1 MMMMRVRVVHNLSR
15 WTTRGCGTMGGSVM
29 RGSAASASAAA
40 VATRRGDW
48 RSHHRVVSWL
58 SQQRRHHESFAAV
71 GKRRAC
77 VAGRRARTY
86 AVRAAAA
93 YADDG
98 RELHAGDAATR
109 DGSAEKKNHLVLV
122 DGMSFVFRA
131 YYGWNARGSGEGL
144 TNAAGEDTSV
154 LYSYANTI
162 CSLLELGPTHLAVC
176 MDAKGKTFRHE
187 MFTEYKANRPPT
199 PAGLIE
205 TIPKVEQLVRDMGV
219 PLLRL
224 SGLEADDIIGTLTRR
239 AVDADFRVSICS
251 PDKDFYQLLG
261 RDVRMLKPS
270 KTNKGDPFAPFTVD
284 DFRDMYDGILE
295 PKQFVDFLALVGDSS
310 DNIPGVEGVGPKTAL
325 ALLDAYGDVESTLAS
340 ASQVKGKR
348 ARESLS
354 SEKGAASAMLSRR
367 LVEIRQN
374 LTAPSLNEPLLPL
387 ESLRVRP
394 PSDGGAAANAAFDR
408 YELETV
414 RERYFRQSWGGLR

>member
-1 MMMMRVRVVHNLSR
+1 MRAATHANDG
-15 WTTRGCGTMGGSVM
+15 RGPNAAGDGPAAA
-29 RGSAASASAAA
+29 RAGSA
-40 VATRRGDW
+40 
-48 RSHHRVVSWL
+48 
-58 SQQRRHHESFAAV
+58 QR
-71 GKRRAC
+71 
-77 VAGRRARTY
+77 
-86 AVRAAAA
+86 
-93 YADDG
+93 
-98 RELHAGDAATR
+98 
-109 DGSAEKKNHLVLV
+109 KNHLVLV

-325 ALLDAYGDVESTLAS
+325 ALLDAYGDVESALAS

-394 PSDGGAAANAAFDR
+394 PPDGGAAANAAFDR

-414 RERYFRQSWGGLR
+414 RERYFRQSWGGRR

>member
-1 MMMMRVRVVHNLSR
+1 MLMMRVGVVNNLSR
-15 WTTRGCGTMGGSVM
+15 WTTATTATRCGTMM
-29 RGSAASASAAA
+29 RGSTAAGTTTGTG
-40 VATRRGDW
+40 TRHGGGRAFRHD
-48 RSHHRVVSWL
+48 VSWL
-58 SQQRRHHESFAAV
+58 SQRRHHHESSFIV
-71 GKRRAC
+71 GKTRRRSC
-77 VAGRRARTY
+77 CIAGRRRARTY
-86 AVRAAAA
+86 AA

-98 RELHAGDAATR
+98 REPNAV
-109 DGSAEKKNHLVLV
+109 GSVSEKKNHLVLV

-131 YYGWNARGSGEGL
+131 YYGWNARGNGEGL

-199 PAGLIE
+199 PLGLIE

>member
-1 MMMMRVRVVHNLSR
+1 MMMMRVGVVSNLSR
-15 WTTRGCGTMGGSVM
+15 WTTTARCGAMGRSVM
-29 RGSAASASAAA
+29 RGSTGAGTGMTTRGGRAS
-40 VATRRGDW
+40 R
-48 RSHHRVVSWL
+48 HHHHDVSWL
-58 SQQRRHHESFAAV
+58 SLRHHHESSFIV
-71 GKRRAC
+71 GKTRRRSC
-77 VAGRRARTY
+77 CIAGRRRARTY
-86 AVRAAAA
+86 AV

-98 RELHAGDAATR
+98 REPNAI
-109 DGSAEKKNHLVLV
+109 GSVSEKKNHLVLV

-131 YYGWNARGSGEGL
+131 YYGWNARGNGEGL

-199 PAGLIE
+199 PLGLIE